1 MDKKAP
7 CKENV
12 VAYSSSHYA
21 RAREEA
27 AVEAAAIAAGLLD
40 KPMSTSQESGK
51 AQWKP
56 SKASIDMRDTA
67 SASGNPKIRQA
78 AWAVWSDFSR
88 VAGLDE
94 LMTDLNG
101 KRAANVAECFMN
113 HRTAGGLVSVAQAA
127 TEL

>member
-40 KPMSTSQESGK
+40 NPLGTGQGSDK

-56 SKASIDMRDTA
+56 SKASIDIRDTA

-78 AWAVWSDFSR
+78 AWAVWSDR
-88 VAGLDE
+88 AG
-94 LMTDLNG
+94 
-101 KRAANVAECFMN
+101 
-113 HRTAGGLVSVAQAA
+113 
-127 TEL
+127 